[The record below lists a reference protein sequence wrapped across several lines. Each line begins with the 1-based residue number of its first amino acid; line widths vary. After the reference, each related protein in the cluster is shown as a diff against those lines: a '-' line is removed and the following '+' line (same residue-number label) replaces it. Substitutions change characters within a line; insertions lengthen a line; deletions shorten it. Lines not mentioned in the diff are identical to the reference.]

1 MNAFLRTITAT
12 HAAGLALAAI
22 VAVAAAHMARYDV
35 HDSNGS
41 FYVLDRFKGTVE
53 QCLAVPG
60 FGRCWQV
67 WPPVGG

>member
-1 MNAFLRTITAT
+1 MNAFLRTIT
-12 HAAGLALAAI
+12 
-22 VAVAAAHMARYDV
+22 AAHMARYDV